1 MMMWEKVV
9 LEREARCR
17 IAKRGTVQVTW
28 ATSNNNI
35 IKRVCYGVKKRLTYI
50 DACLNEELLTELTK
64 DF

>member
-28 ATSNNNI
+28 ATSNNNTI
-35 IKRVCYGVKKRLTYI
+35 VMELKSDLHTLTHV
-50 DACLNEELLTELTK
+50 
-64 DF
+64 